1 MGTRVT
7 SRWGIAVLAAAIAVA
22 CGNERPDGASSNLAN
37 TPNPTSTPTETA
49 TATPAGPVADKSP
62 PPADAG
68 PASDAVVVLH
78 RYFEAIGA
86 RDYRQA
92 YELWSGK
99 GEASKQTFEQFRDGF
114 AETASVS
121 VDTSDGEPRV
131 EGAAGSQYVT
141 IPVLIRARTT
151 GGEEKRFRGEYVL
164 RRSMV
169 DGATDE
175 QRSWRLY
182 SADLA
187 AETP

>member
-1 MGTRVT
+1 MGIRLT
-7 SRWGIAVLAAAIAVA
+7 SRWGIAVVAAAVAAA
-22 CGNERPDGASSNLAN
+22 CGYERRDDASSNLAN
-37 TPNPTSTPTETA
+37 TPHSPSTPAA
-49 TATPAGPVADKSP
+49 TATVTPGNRADKSP
-62 PPADAG
+62 PSTDAG
-68 PASDAVVVLH
+68 PAADAVAVLH
-78 RYFEAIGA
+78 RYFEAIDA

-121 VDTSDGEPRV
+121 VDTSDGEPRI
-131 EGAAGSQYVT
+131 EGAAGSQYAT
-141 IPVLIRARTT
+141 IPVRVDARTT
-151 GGEEKRFRGEYVL
+151 SGEEKVFRGRYVL

-187 AETP
+187 AGTP